1 MIQSTAAVAAATA
14 GTSIAH
20 QYTVSTPSSLLPS
33 PSSPGN
39 NGVNH
44 PLHPQQLQLQL
55 QQQQRQS
62 YTRSLSSSPSGPA
75 EAEGG
80 GGGGGPIPVIEFPDD
95 EVHFY
100 PFLLHPTSPT
110 IPFFFHVFIY
120 IRETTPFDRYNSGVS
135 NTNQVAFAFVLA
147 FFLLIF
153 RVE

>member
-110 IPFFFHVFIY
+110 IPFFFYVFYLHPWPLPSIVT
-120 IRETTPFDRYNSGVS
+120 I
-135 NTNQVAFAFVLA
+135 QAFQTQTKSRLLLFWL
-147 FFLLIF
+147 FFIC
-153 RVE
+153 